1 MTRIIITALAL
12 TSCTPAPTVS
22 VARVEVPRLKQ
33 CEDGKRADWMPTYE
47 ICEWLEIGEVGDEAL
62 AGGAW
67 P

>member
-1 MTRIIITALAL
+1 MRAIIAALML
-12 TSCTPAPTVS
+12 TGCTPQ
-22 VARVEVPRLKQ
+22 VEVASARAEPPRLKQ